1 MDILLDYLNATTMGI
16 LLSLIFLCVFL
27 YRPKVVHGSEPP
39 LVAGAWPIL
48 GHLPLLSNSKV
59 SLHRKLGAIAENYG
73 PIFTIKLGSKHV
85 LVLSNWE
92 MAKECFIKNDKVLSS
107 RPNSIAVET
116 LTYNQA
122 MFNFA
127 PYGSYWRELRKIT
140 TSEILSN
147 RQVDLISHVFVSE
160 IKASIKELFN
170 VWSNKK
176 NESEYVLVELKQW
189 FTQITFNT
197 ILRIVVVADVVPSL
211 RWFDFGGYEKAM
223 NENAKELD
231 QILSEWLEEHHHNK
245 ALGEKVEQ
253 EKDFMDVMISMING
267 AKMDGFDADT
277 IIKANTLVSI

>member
-92 MAKECFIKNDKVLSS
+92 MAKECFTKNDKVVSS
-107 RPNSIAVET
+107 RPNSVAVET

-122 MFNFA
+122 IFIFA

-140 TSEILSN
+140 TSEILGN
-147 RQVDLISHVFVSE
+147 HRVMLLSHVFVSE
-160 IKASIKELFN
+160 ITTSIKELFN

-176 NESEYVLVELKQW
+176 NESEYVLVDLKEW
-189 FTQITFNT
+189 FIQITFNT
-197 ILRIVVVADVVPSL
+197 ILRVLVGKRYFGDGAMVEDKEAQRCVKAFTEFIRLMGVFTMADIVPCL

-231 QILSEWLEEHHHNK
+231 QNFKTLPNELSR
-245 ALGEKVEQ
+245 
-253 EKDFMDVMISMING
+253 
-267 AKMDGFDADT
+267 
-277 IIKANTLVSI
+277 